1 MRQSITTLV
10 NRINALEKPA
20 VPWTWRLAAVLIAA
34 HMVVFFATLLFT
46 TASADRSFDSPEPE
60 VLAWSSMMNGILM
73 LLLTYQYT
81 STAFYR
87 AQEEEEKEKEDNDK
101 RAPENMTVWGALHLN
116 ESINTPMPIVLMVA
130 FAIAIVTDLI
140 RRLIGISEESLPI
153 PLYGVDQDNRAIF
166 LAAIVAIVV
175 LRPLVEELIFRGIL
189 YPALIKFRPPM
200 ESIVISAVIFAVM
213 HFALDP
219 EFVWWG
225 FVLPLI
231 IGLCAG
237 MARASTQSVLAAIG
251 THAMF
256 GLFLVL
262 RTIL

>member
-10 NRINALEKPA
+10 NRINAPEKPS

-34 HMVVFFATLLFT
+34 YVVVFFAVLLFT
-46 TASADRSFDSPEPE
+46 TSSADRSFDEPEPE
-60 VLAWSSMMNGILM
+60 VLAWASLMSGILM
-73 LLLTYQYT
+73 LFLTYQYT
-81 STAFYR
+81 ATAFFR
-87 AQEEEEKEKEDNDK
+87 AKDDH
-101 RAPENMTVWGALHLN
+101 RAPENLTLQQAIRLGD
-116 ESINTPMPIVLMVA
+116 SINTPLPIVLMLA
-130 FAIAIVTDLI
+130 FAAAIVIDLI
-140 RRLIGISEESLPI
+140 RRLIGISELSLPI
-153 PLYGVDQDNRAIF
+153 PLYGVDQDNTVIF
-166 LAAIVAIVV
+166 AAAVLVTV
-175 LRPLVEELIFRGIL
+175 LLRPLVEELIFRGIL

-200 ESIVISAVIFAVM
+200 EAIVINAILFAVM
-213 HFALDP
+213 HFILDP

-231 IGLCAG
+231 IGVCAG

-262 RTIL
+262 RATL